1 MLLKRHLRLIN
12 INFYIE
18 NISGAKKMAKTI
30 LIVDDDPLNVKLL
43 ERICA
48 RHNYLTI
55 SASDGKKALELLLNS
70 SNPPDLIL
78 SDIMM
83 PDMDGYLFY
92 NEVSKHKMFRFIP
105 FIFLSGKNTPE
116 DIRFAKKLGVDD
128 YLTKPFQMDDLI
140 ATIEGKIK
148 RNEENKKIVATLQRK
163 LNTVESHL
171 THNPISKE
179 DQHLIHVLVMGW
191 DATLG
196 PQILQC
202 APPIETSSVPVESVA
217 YQLFS
222 TTAAVFGSDPIHN
235 SESIL
240 LHIANMNMDGFILF
254 DQISNPNLF
263 KMEDPQNG
271 HQPSQKNCSDG
282 NLISAAANADMVLLV
297 VIAPKITYLDSLEL
311 KKYLIQMMESMK
323 KGTIPNLEESRKTI
337 IHVLLN

>member
-1 MLLKRHLRLIN
+1 
-12 INFYIE
+12 
-18 NISGAKKMAKTI
+18 MAKTI

-43 ERICA
+43 EKIFA
-48 RHNYLTI
+48 RHNYSTI
-55 SASDGKKALELLLNS
+55 SASDGRKALDLLLNS
-70 SNPPDLIL
+70 STPPDLIL

-83 PDMDGYLFY
+83 PGLDGYTFY

-105 FIFLSGKNTPE
+105 FIFLSGKNAPE

-148 RNEENKKIVATLQRK
+148 RHEENKQIVQTLQNK

-171 THNPISKE
+171 IHASISE
-179 DQHLIHVLVMGW
+179 EEQNLIHLLIMGW
-191 DATLG
+191 DETLG
-196 PQILQC
+196 PQIIQC
-202 APPIETSSVPVESVA
+202 EPPIENAAVPVESVA

-235 SESIL
+235 SETIL

-254 DQISNPNLF
+254 DQIPHLNLF
-263 KMEDPQNG
+263 SMEESKNAVPTT
-271 HQPSQKNCSDG
+271 PSNNCDG
-282 NLISAAANADMVLLV
+282 NLTTTTANADMILLV

-311 KKYLIQMMESMK
+311 KKILIQLMEEMK
-323 KGTIPNLEESRKTI
+323 KGTSPNLSESRKAI
-337 IHVLLN
+337 IQALLN